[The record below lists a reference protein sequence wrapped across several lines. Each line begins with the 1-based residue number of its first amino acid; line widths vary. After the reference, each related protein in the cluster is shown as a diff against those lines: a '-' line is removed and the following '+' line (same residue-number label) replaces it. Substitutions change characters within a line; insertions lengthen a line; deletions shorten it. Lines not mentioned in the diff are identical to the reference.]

1 MNFLNNCYMQ
11 KNNIILTKSYQFA
24 ICIIQLY
31 QKLSSENKEYN
42 LSKQLLRSGTSPG
55 ANIEEGLSSQSRKDF
70 ISKFSIALKES
81 KEAHYWLRLLRDSNY
96 ISQEIANDYL
106 RDCEELIK
114 ILTSILKTS
123 RQTNDTKII
132 NYQL

>member
-1 MNFLNNCYMQ
+1 VNFLNNCYMQ